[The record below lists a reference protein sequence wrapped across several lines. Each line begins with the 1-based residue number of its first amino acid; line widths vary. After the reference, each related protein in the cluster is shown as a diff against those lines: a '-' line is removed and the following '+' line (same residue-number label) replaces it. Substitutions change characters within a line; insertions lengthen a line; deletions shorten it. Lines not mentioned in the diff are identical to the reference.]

1 MVDLVLHGGG
11 PMKKAIAQSIRCATL
26 AAVLMIALRALPY
39 SRSAFADQI
48 PAGWEAS
55 NMQPIGYSDLN
66 GHGAFKMA
74 IKRVGDK
81 WYLYMGHLW
90 ERGWT
95 IVDVTDPANPKV
107 AKHIPGPDN
116 TFTIQMELHDNL
128 MVTAMERMF
137 PTWGGDVDKPFDEG
151 VLVWDISDPLNPKQ
165 LSHWKTGSTGAHR
178 IGYPGGKYVN
188 VAAAMPGYKGNILV
202 FLDISDPKNPKEVS
216 RWWLRGQKEG
226 EPSIVDN
233 SSPSPTNPGFHG
245 PAIIDGNTA
254 YLGYGPAIVILD
266 ISDITQPRQIGR
278 LDMSPPFLLAGQQGV
293 HDVLKIPGK
302 PLLFS
307 HSETSAE
314 NCDTDPL
321 DHVAMIDIKNPAKPR
336 LTSMFPLPVPPAGAP
351 YTNFRDKGGR
361 FGPHNTNL
369 EYHLPDVEKQGELIY
384 LTYFNAGLR
393 IFNIADP
400 RMPKEVGWFI
410 PPQPTKRIGVMTK
423 TKLVQ
428 QTEDVLV
435 DTRGNIYITGKQWGL
450 FVLRYTG
457 KGEPAPTAK

>member
-1 MVDLVLHGGG
+1 MVELVSLEGG
-11 PMKKAIAQSIRCATL
+11 PMKKAIGQSIQCATL
-26 AAVLMIALRALPY
+26 AAVLMIALGALPH
-39 SRSAFADQI
+39 SRSAFADQV

-55 NMQPIGYSDLN
+55 NMKPIGYSDLN

-95 IVDVTDPANPKV
+95 IVDVTDPVNPKV

-202 FLDISDPKNPKEVS
+202 FL
-216 RWWLRGQKEG
+216 
-226 EPSIVDN
+226 
-233 SSPSPTNPGFHG
+233 G

-321 DHVAMIDIKNPAKPR
+321 DHVAMIDIKNPNKPR
-336 LTSMFPLPVPPAGAP
+336 LMSMFPLPVPP
-351 YTNFRDKGGR
+351 
-361 FGPHNTNL
+361 
-369 EYHLPDVEKQGELIY
+369 V
-384 LTYFNAGLR
+384 
-393 IFNIADP
+393 
-400 RMPKEVGWFI
+400 
-410 PPQPTKRIGVMTK
+410 
-423 TKLVQ
+423 
-428 QTEDVLV
+428 
-435 DTRGNIYITGKQWGL
+435 
-450 FVLRYTG
+450 
-457 KGEPAPTAK
+457 

>member
-1 MVDLVLHGGG
+1 
-11 PMKKAIAQSIRCATL
+11 
-26 AAVLMIALRALPY
+26 
-39 SRSAFADQI
+39 
-48 PAGWEAS
+48 
-55 NMQPIGYSDLN
+55 
-66 GHGAFKMA
+66 
-74 IKRVGDK
+74 
-81 WYLYMGHLW
+81 
-90 ERGWT
+90 
-95 IVDVTDPANPKV
+95 
-107 AKHIPGPDN
+107 
-116 TFTIQMELHDNL
+116 
-128 MVTAMERMF
+128 
-137 PTWGGDVDKPFDEG
+137 VDKPFDEG

-266 ISDITQPRQIGR
+266 ISDITQPKQIGR

-314 NCDTDPL
+314 NCDNRSARSRGHDR
-321 DHVAMIDIKNPAKPR
+321 HQNPTKPR
-336 LTSMFPLPVPPAGAP
+336 LMSMFPLPVPPGRRAYTTSATKAAASAP
-351 YTNFRDKGGR
+351 QYEPRV
-361 FGPHNTNL
+361 P
-369 EYHLPDVEKQGELIY
+369 LPDVEKQGRPDLPHLFQRRPAHLQYRGPAHAE
-384 LTYFNAGLR
+384 R
-393 IFNIADP
+393 S
-400 RMPKEVGWFI
+400 R
-410 PPQPTKRIGVMTK
+410 
-423 TKLVQ
+423 LVHPAATHQ
-428 QTEDVLV
+428 ANRRHAQNEARPANEDVLV
-435 DTRGNIYITGKQWGL
+435 DTRGNIYITDKQWGL
-450 FVLRYTG
+450 FVLRYTAMASPRRRPSSG
-457 KGEPAPTAK
+457 RSQILLHYSGVSGGGNRRI